1 MTLRQISLN
10 NFRNLQPAT
19 LELNPRLNILYGS
32 NASGKTNFLEAIYV
46 LCQGQSFKTKSL
58 SQCIQHTKSSLLLF
72 SYFSNYKVGISRSS
86 KSMTIR
92 VNNETI
98 NKVSTLAEKSP
109 VRIVNSN
116 TLNLIIGSPS
126 EKREFLDWSLFHVE
140 QNYHQLWMEYNHAL
154 KQRNALLKQKKIIL
168 KLTTGTS
175 ILVN

>member
-126 EKREFLDWSLFHVE
+126 TGYSVIEFLYPPWNLPLS
-140 QNYHQLWMEYNHAL
+140 
-154 KQRNALLKQKKIIL
+154 
-168 KLTTGTS
+168 
-175 ILVN
+175 